1 MVSLNQDEIEA
12 GLKRKGFQQ
21 SNNKHKY
28 YHLYLNGKKE
38 ASTYVSHGKNQDL
51 SQKLLGLMAKE
62 LGISIKDVVDL
73 IKCPL
78 STEEYLAKRKDRSVE
93 GIKTLRRG

>member
-12 GLKRKGFQQ
+12 GLKRKGFLQ

-38 ASTYVSHGKNQDL
+38 ASTYVSHGRNQDL
-51 SQKLLGLMAKE
+51 SQK
-62 LGISIKDVVDL
+62 
-73 IKCPL
+73 
-78 STEEYLAKRKDRSVE
+78 
-93 GIKTLRRG
+93 

>member
-1 MVSLNQDEIEA
+1 M
-12 GLKRKGFQQ
+12 
-21 SNNKHKY
+21 
-28 YHLYLNGKKE
+28 
-38 ASTYVSHGKNQDL
+38 SHGRNQDL

-78 STEEYLAKRKDRSVE
+78 STEEYLVKRKDRSVE
-93 GIKTLRRG
+93 GMKTLKRG